1 MSDLGRDARAPGCC
15 LALALLP
22 RTRGRLLFVCSRA
35 AFVCLLSCT
44 ALRRFSSWIYWVFP
58 GFDGGFHATL
68 IRADGFALTSEGNP
82 EKPET
87 WPARAL
93 IATTVEASNAQL
105 VLSGATTS
113 SVAYVARS
121 ESAGAGMEEGSF
133 ALRLSAEGSAEVL
146 KRYTPPPLEGYIP
159 PPSMLSLGDSTV
171 KLHAGLLES
180 SVIPPNE
187 DGTPGEC
194 VRVFYPGGECVLPES
209 LGEEMNLGAGPS
221 FAYSLPMHPV
231 HTRRDRV
238 ASLPPCC
245 LYGAAIQSASP
256 LGPGRGPDLAV
267 RLE

>member
-1 MSDLGRDARAPGCC
+1 MP
-15 LALALLP
+15 P
-22 RTRGRLLFVCSRA
+22 HF
-35 AFVCLLSCT
+35 
-44 ALRRFSSWIYWVFP
+44 FP
-58 GFDGGFHATL
+58 LGGFHATL

-194 VRVFYPGGECVLPES
+194 VRDAGGECVLPES
-209 LGEEMNLGAGPS
+209 LGEEMNLARPS
-221 FAYSLPMHPV
+221 PSL
-231 HTRRDRV
+231 
-238 ASLPPCC
+238 
-245 LYGAAIQSASP
+245 Y
-256 LGPGRGPDLAV
+256 
-267 RLE
+267 